1 MLTPLVLTLLTVSPA
16 TPAATLAGWPDAGV
30 WYDLGHRIVAHL
42 AEDRL
47 TTKAS
52 AAIRD
57 LLGGQDLGEASV
69 WADRIRGA
77 RRNTSALHYVN
88 IPLAATAYEPE
99 RDCPGGRCIIA
110 ACDSFARVL
119 TDARTGRAER
129 AEALRF
135 LLHLIGDLHQPLH
148 VANNDDRGGNQTQVR
163 LGLKGTN
170 LHDVWDGQL
179 LETRRVDEAE
189 YLERL
194 RSQVRSLDLRSL
206 ERGTVID
213 WAMEG
218 HAIAQRLAY
227 APLTGRRIDEP
238 YIAAGLEA
246 TDLALIRAGVRL
258 AAVLNRALASYQPS
272 PLPLAGLPAGTYS
285 DAEALAHVG
294 ETATVVGTVVSV
306 RTSRAGNTFLN
317 FGRDY
322 PRQTFTV
329 ALLKPHPAG
338 GKLAA
343 LKGKRVRVHGLIR
356 SYKGQAEMVIEDPRE
371 VAALPL

>member
-1 MLTPLVLTLLTVSPA
+1 MLTPLVVTLLSIHPA
-16 TPAATLAGWPDAGV
+16 TPALKHHEPLVVRV

-47 TTKAS
+47 TPHAS
-52 AAIRD
+52 AAVRD
-57 LLGGQDLGEASV
+57 LLAGQVLGEASV

-77 RRNTSALHYVN
+77 RRDTSPLHYVN
-88 IPLAATAYEPE
+88 IPIAATVYESQ

-119 TDARTGRAER
+119 ADARAGRAER

-148 VANNDDRGGNQTQVR
+148 VANNEDRGGNQTQVR
-163 LGLKGTN
+163 LGPQGTN

-179 LETRRVDEAE
+179 VESRRLGEGE

-194 RSQVRSLDLRSL
+194 RHQMRSLDLGSF
-206 ERGTVID
+206 ERGTLID

-218 HAIAQRLAY
+218 HVVAQRLAY

-246 TDLALIRAGVRL
+246 SDLALIKAGVRL

-272 PLPLAGLPAGTYS
+272 PLPVAGLPAGSYS
-285 DAEALAHVG
+285 DAEAIAHVG

-306 RTSRAGNTFLN
+306 RISRAGNTFVN

-329 ALLKPHPAG
+329 ALLRAHPESEM
-338 GKLAA
+338 LVA
-343 LKGKRVRVHGLIR
+343 LQGKRVQVHGLIR
-356 SYKGQAEMVIEDPRE
+356 SYKGQAEIVIEDPAQI
-371 VAALPL
+371 VAMP

>member
-1 MLTPLVLTLLTVSPA
+1 MLTPLVLTLFSVSSA
-16 TPAATLAGWPDAGV
+16 TPRATLESRPDAGV
-30 WYDLGHRIVAHL
+30 WYDLGHRVVAHI

-47 TTKAS
+47 TPNTS

-57 LLGGQDLGEASV
+57 LLAGQDLGDAAV

-77 RRNTSALHYVN
+77 RRNTSLLHYVN
-88 IPLAATAYEPE
+88 IPLTATRYEPQ
-99 RDCPGGRCIIA
+99 RDCPGRRCIIA

-119 TDARTGRAER
+119 ADARAGRGER

-163 LGLKGTN
+163 LGPKGTN
-170 LHDVWDGQL
+170 LHDVWDGQI
-179 LETRRVDEAE
+179 LETRRLGEAE

-194 RSQVRSLDLRSL
+194 RSQMRSLDPGSF

-218 HAIAQRLAY
+218 HATARRLAY
-227 APLTGRRIDEP
+227 APVTGRHIDEP

-246 TDLALIRAGVRL
+246 TDLALIKAGVRL

-272 PLPLAGLPAGTYS
+272 PLPVAGLPAGTYS
-285 DAEALAHVG
+285 DAEAIAHVG

-322 PRQTFTV
+322 PRQTFAV
-329 ALLKPHPAG
+329 ALLRPHPDV
-338 GKLAA
+338 GKLVA
-343 LKGKRVRVHGLIR
+343 LQGKRVRVHGLIR
-356 SYKGQAEMVIEDPRE
+356 SYKGQAEIVIEDPAQIVVMR
-371 VAALPL
+371 